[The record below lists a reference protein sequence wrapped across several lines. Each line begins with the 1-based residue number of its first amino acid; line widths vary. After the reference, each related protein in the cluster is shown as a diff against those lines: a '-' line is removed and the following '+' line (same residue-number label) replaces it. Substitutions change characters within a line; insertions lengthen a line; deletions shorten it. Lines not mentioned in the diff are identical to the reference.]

1 MNTKTV
7 FAAALAVALAV
18 AAPVV
23 AQMDHS
29 GHDMKGHD
37 MKGEGMMQGHGMD
50 HGKGMM
56 NDGEGMTMGAP
67 KGDTGPSSKAYAEAN
82 AKMHQAMDITFTGDA
97 DVDFVH
103 GMIAHHQGA
112 IDMARVVLQY
122 GKDPEIKKLA
132 GEIIAAQEGEIAFMK
147 GWLEKNGKN

>member
-7 FAAALAVALAV
+7 FAAALALALAA

-29 GHDMKGHD
+29 GHDM
-37 MKGEGMMQGHGMD
+37 QGKGMD
-50 HGKGMM
+50 HGQGMM
-56 NDGEGMTMGAP
+56 DHGQGMAMGAP
-67 KGDTGPSSKAYAEAN
+67 KGDAGPSSKAYAEAN
-82 AKMHQAMDITFTGDA
+82 AKMHQEMDITYTGDA

-122 GKDPEIKKLA
+122 GKDPELKKLA

-147 GWLEKNGKN
+147 GWLEKTGKN